1 MLRYSIPRLFVFV
14 IAFQR
19 LFVEYPWRIVSMSTV
34 MDVVKAT
41 KRKTNMCSR
50 SNVLKKIVDSLE
62 NEKCQHMLYWYNKI
76 EKEFVIKFVHMN
88 NPESKNAD
96 YLELFKELDKLS
108 NNYKNYLQDEKY
120 DHKCKVRCKANLRKL
135 VDSGALTFMGKTR
148 KGKSILLRK
157 YKLNFDVSSAKSA
170 VSEGRKMT
178 KRCNINGFRGR
189 ETVQGITYIKG
200 NLNVENLPNE
210 QSHCLCLSKHNPINI
225 YVNIPF
231 GETSISNANTIVH
244 SLLDACC
251 TTENRNEDTR
261 NMLLQ
266 NSPLTVYEHE
276 KQMDKKDDALHAMPV
291 ENPVLCSSST
301 SCSNI
306 ETSNNCECMKYC
318 NRMDKK
324 IHCTMDNQN
333 NGALYNNYTESLNM
347 ESVGKPGFPYY
358 INNIE
363 EATEVINL
371 VGEHY
376 TSSENELQYNYGSL
390 NGLQNENFQNTD
402 LDVKQYA
409 QLVPCSPQNHERFMD
424 VSDLFSQ
431 YLEDYSPDINKP
443 LQDNDPFWFDK
454 ISDGL
459 NDNLL
464 EENETNNEDFF
475 SF

>member
-1 MLRYSIPRLFVFV
+1 MIKLDFFYWF
-14 IAFQR
+14 
-19 LFVEYPWRIVSMSTV
+19 TV
-34 MDVVKAT
+34 YEHEKQMMNFIMAT
-41 KRKTNMCSR
+41 KRKTNMATKRKTNLCSR

-333 NGALYNNYTESLNM
+333 N
-347 ESVGKPGFPYY
+347 
-358 INNIE
+358 
-363 EATEVINL
+363 
-371 VGEHY
+371 
-376 TSSENELQYNYGSL
+376 
-390 NGLQNENFQNTD
+390 ENFQNTD

>member
-1 MLRYSIPRLFVFV
+1 MIKLDFFYWF
-14 IAFQR
+14 
-19 LFVEYPWRIVSMSTV
+19 TV
-34 MDVVKAT
+34 YEHEKQMMNFIMAT

-333 NGALYNNYTESLNM
+333 N
-347 ESVGKPGFPYY
+347 
-358 INNIE
+358 
-363 EATEVINL
+363 
-371 VGEHY
+371 
-376 TSSENELQYNYGSL
+376 
-390 NGLQNENFQNTD
+390 ENFQNTD

-424 VSDLFSQ
+424 DLFSQ